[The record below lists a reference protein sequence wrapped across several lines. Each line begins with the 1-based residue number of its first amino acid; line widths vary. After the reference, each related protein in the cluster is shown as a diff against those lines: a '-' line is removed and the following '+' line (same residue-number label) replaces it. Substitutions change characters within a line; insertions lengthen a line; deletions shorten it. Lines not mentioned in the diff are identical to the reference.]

1 MISLT
6 NKDSAIRTFPV
17 ADNVELESALSTAE
31 TTFSINWIGG
41 GQIRR
46 EHEHNNN
53 EWSLQELF
61 RAADSFPARVS
72 MTPTRTHA
80 ILTKYDNIATFL
92 SWAQPRQITI
102 RQYDT
107 AHLYARELLDMYM
120 AYKGHAKLV
129 QDALA
134 APETYR
140 ESEAA
145 DAVDISIQGLLTA
158 RKMIR
163 TEMLNIVNVID
174 QL

>member
-1 MISLT
+1 
-6 NKDSAIRTFPV
+6 
-17 ADNVELESALSTAE
+17 
-31 TTFSINWIGG
+31 
-41 GQIRR
+41 
-46 EHEHNNN
+46 
-53 EWSLQELF
+53 
-61 RAADSFPARVS
+61 

-80 ILTKYDNIATFL
+80 ILTKYDDIATFL

-120 AYKGHAKLV
+120 AYKGHTNLV

-140 ESEAA
+140 ESEAV
-145 DAVDISIQGLLTA
+145 DAVDISIQGLVTA
-158 RKMIR
+158 RKMMR
-163 TEMLNIVNVID
+163 TEMLKIVNAID